1 MRDGKAESYGM
12 LLEIASTKGSQSNR
26 RRDLN
31 WDRNFREIFY
41 AVKQALGAACAD
53 HFPPCWTPSRKIF
66 HARSKPCSP
75 QLCCRHRLVFSR
87 DNDSSASSRWY
98 STAGTSEARPFL
110 DCTRS

>member
-1 MRDGKAESYGM
+1 MRDGKGRKLRNATRITRNKSN
-12 LLEIASTKGSQSNR
+12 QSNR
-26 RRDLN
+26 KKDLN
-31 WDRNFREIFY
+31 GDRNFREIFY